1 MTIPL
6 HPSVV
11 IIISFVLVIIFNIY
25 IYRLYSKFFDN
36 QTKKLS
42 PLLESP
48 RRADRKIFILSLYF
62 EGYYKGRKITYTPVS
77 FGNDVEDPMPF
88 YIEPKTILISPI
100 FFRVCNPKPTKNTKL
115 KNKKIYYIQN
125 RFASK
130 KYTEEDFKKILE
142 ELSLAAET
150 VELGLPYFTK

>member
-6 HPSVV
+6 NP
-11 IIISFVLVIIFNIY
+11 SFVLISFILVVILNIY
-25 IYRLYSKFFDN
+25 IYRLSSKFFEN
-36 QTKKLS
+36 QIKKLS

-48 RRADRKIFILSLYF
+48 RRADKKFFVLPFYF
-62 EGYYKGRKITYTPVS
+62 EGYYNGRKITYTTGS
-77 FGNDVEDPMPF
+77 FGSEVEDPMSF
-88 YIEPKTILISPI
+88 CIEPNTILIPQT
-100 FFRVCNPKPTKNTKL
+100 FFRISSQKPTKNTKL
-115 KNKKIYYIQN
+115 KNKKIYFIEN
-125 RFASK
+125 RFASR